1 MWTTSDTPYTV
12 GDNSVDKS
20 WKCAQLDVL
29 LNNSARKTPSS
40 LKNYARRTKCEL
52 NHFNVGVGYSPSEI
66 YSFSSLKVHKNQG
79 GSEK

>member
-20 WKCAQLDVL
+20 WKCGQPDDL
-29 LNNSARKTPSS
+29 LSNSARKTPSA
-40 LKNYARRTKCEL
+40 LKNYALSAKCEL
-52 NHFNVGVGYSPSEI
+52 NHTNAGVGYSPSEI
-66 YSFSSLKVHKNQG
+66 NSFPSLKVHKNQG